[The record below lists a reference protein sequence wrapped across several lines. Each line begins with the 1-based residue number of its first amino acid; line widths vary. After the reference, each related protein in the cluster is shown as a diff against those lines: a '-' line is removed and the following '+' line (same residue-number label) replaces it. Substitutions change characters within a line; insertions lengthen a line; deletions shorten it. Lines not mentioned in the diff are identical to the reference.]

1 MKFTILSAAMDL
13 FKRWNVKI
21 SLNGKTYSYELNE
34 HDYQKAIKEYRRE
47 NYKVAIN
54 ILKGG

>member
-1 MKFTILSAAMDL
+1 MKFTILSATMDL
-13 FKRWNVKI
+13 FKNWNVKI
-21 SLNGKTYSYELNE
+21 SLNDKTYSYRLSEP
-34 HDYQKAIKEYRRE
+34 DYQRMEKEYRRE